1 LIVNPGTPQERS
13 LETKVTTTLQP
24 GDVLRHTQA
33 GGGGW
38 GDPREREA
46 AGVMRDVLNE
56 KVSIEKAR
64 ELYGVVI
71 DRDSMRV
78 NIAATLACRQKPDA
92 SRRADRHGACGEV
105 QCLNK

>member
-1 LIVNPGTPQERS
+1 VHERI

-38 GDPREREA
+38 GDPHERDTA
-46 AGVMRDVLNE
+46 AVMRDVLNE

-71 DRDSMRV
+71 DRATMRINV
-78 NIAATLACRQKPDA
+78 AATLACRQQKHAPA
-92 SRRADRHGACGEV
+92 AGTARAAQAERYDG
-105 QCLNK
+105 